1 MLVFDSSTLILLAK
15 ISLLDAFLTDFT
27 GEILIPKEVEKE
39 STIKETFDGQLIRK
53 RIDEKKITVKNVA
66 RKNVEKIMND
76 FAINMGEAEAIALAT
91 QEKDAV
97 LATDDR
103 NAINSCK
110 VLRIHFVTA
119 IDLLIRMKEKG
130 ILSKEDSSIKLK
142 NLAEYGRYKQDI
154 IKDALK
160 KLGD

>member
-27 GEILIPKEVEKE
+27 GEILIPKEGEKE
-39 STIKETFDGQLIRK
+39 STIKETLDGQLIRK